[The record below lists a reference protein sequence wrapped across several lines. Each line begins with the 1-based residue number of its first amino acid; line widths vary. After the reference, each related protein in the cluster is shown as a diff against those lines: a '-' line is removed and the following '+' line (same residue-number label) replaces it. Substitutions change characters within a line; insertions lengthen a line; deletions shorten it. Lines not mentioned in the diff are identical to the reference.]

1 MNNFKGDIFGGLTA
15 AVIAL
20 PLALAFG
27 VASGAGAVAGLYGAI
42 VLGFV
47 ASLFGG
53 TPTQIS
59 GPTGPMTVV
68 FASTVTLFM
77 GDLNAVMSVVLL
89 AGIFQIVFGLF
100 KLGRYVRYIPYPV
113 ISGFMSGIGLIIIIL
128 QINPFLGIDAQNSVI
143 KTLYTLPTTLSHVN
157 YQALFISFFTLVI
170 TIFTPKQITRFMPS
184 PLIALI
190 VMTIVSIYFGFDVKT
205 IGEIP
210 TTLPNIQLPTFD
222 IDKINQIISLAFT
235 LAILGCIDTLL
246 TSLVADSITKT
257 KHNPNKEIIAQGLGN
272 SLVSLV
278 GGIPGAGATMRTVIN
293 IKSGGKTRLSGIIH
307 SLSILVS
314 ILFLAPV
321 VSKIPLAI
329 LAGILM
335 KVGIDILDYKFLK
348 IAKNAP
354 KHDLT
359 VMLVVFLLTVFVDL
373 IIAVGAGIIL
383 ASMLIVYRISKEAN
397 IHIVEC
403 KNNDISVDENSTRI
417 LNINGA
423 FFFGSASIFENQVN
437 EILDTKHLIIN
448 CLNVPFIDIS
458 AIFALE
464 EMINKLREKEIKI
477 SLVLKKRHIQKIQKI
492 DKNDSFSDVFMYES
506 IKDIVS

>member
-1 MNNFKGDIFGGLTA
+1 MNNIKGDIFGGLTA
-15 AVIAL
+15 AIIAL

-27 VASGAGAVAGLYGAI
+27 VASGAGAIAGLYGAI
-42 VLGFV
+42 ILGFF

-68 FASTVTLFM
+68 FASTVTLFS
-77 GDLNAVMSVVLL
+77 GNLNAVMSVVLL
-89 AGIFQIVFGLF
+89 AGIFQVLFGVL
-100 KLGRYVRYIPYPV
+100 KLGKYVRYIPYPV

-128 QINPFLGIDAQNSVI
+128 QINPFLGLDAQSSVV
-143 KTLYTLPTTLSHVN
+143 KTLYTLPQTLSN
-157 YQALFISFFTLVI
+157 IDNQALFISFFTLII
-170 TIFTPKQITRFMPS
+170 TIFTPKKITRLMPS

-190 VMTIVSIYFGFDVKT
+190 TMTAISVYFNFDVKT
-205 IGEIP
+205 IGQIP
-210 TTLPNIQLPTFD
+210 TTLPKIALPSFNIEQ
-222 IDKINQIISLAFT
+222 INQIISLAFT

-278 GGIPGAGATMRTVIN
+278 GGIPGAGATMRTVVN
-293 IKSGGKTRLSGIIH
+293 IKSGGRTRLSGIIH
-307 SLSILVS
+307 SLSILLS
-314 ILFLAPV
+314 ILFLAPI

-354 KHDLT
+354 KYDLS
-359 VMLVVFLLTVFVDL
+359 VMLVVFFLTVFVDL

-383 ASMLIVYRISKEAN
+383 ASILIVYRISKEAN
-397 IHIVEC
+397 IHIMEC
-403 KNNDISVDENSTRI
+403 KNSDIDINENSTRI

-464 EMINKLREKEIKI
+464 EMINKLKEKDIKI
-477 SLVLKKRHIQKIQKI
+477 SLILKKRHIEKIKKI
-492 DKNDSFSDVFMYES
+492 DKNGNFSNVFMYEN
-506 IKDIVS
+506 IKDIK

>member
-1 MNNFKGDIFGGLTA
+1 MNNIKGDIFGGLTA
-15 AVIAL
+15 AIIAL

-27 VASGAGAVAGLYGAI
+27 VASGAGAIAGLYGAI
-42 VLGFV
+42 ILGFF

-68 FASTVTLFM
+68 FASTVTLFS
-77 GDLNAVMSVVLL
+77 GNLNAVMSVVLL
-89 AGIFQIVFGLF
+89 AGIFQVLFGVL
-100 KLGRYVRYIPYPV
+100 KLGKYVRYIPYPV

-128 QINPFLGIDAQNSVI
+128 QINPFLGLDAQSSVV
-143 KTLYTLPTTLSHVN
+143 KTLYTLPQTLSN
-157 YQALFISFFTLVI
+157 IDNQALFISFFTLII
-170 TIFTPKQITRFMPS
+170 TIFTPKKITRLMPS

-190 VMTIVSIYFGFDVKT
+190 TMTAISVYFNFDVKT
-205 IGEIP
+205 IGQIP
-210 TTLPNIQLPTFD
+210 TTLPKIALPSFNIEQ
-222 IDKINQIISLAFT
+222 INQIISLAFT

-278 GGIPGAGATMRTVIN
+278 GGIPGAGATMRTVVN
-293 IKSGGKTRLSGIIH
+293 IKSGGRTRLSGIIH
-307 SLSILVS
+307 SLSILLS
-314 ILFLAPV
+314 ILFLAPI

-354 KHDLT
+354 KYDLS
-359 VMLVVFLLTVFVDL
+359 VMLVVFFLTVFVDL

-383 ASMLIVYRISKEAN
+383 ASILIVYRISKEAN
-397 IHIVEC
+397 IHIMEC
-403 KNNDISVDENSTRI
+403 KNSDIDINENSTRI

-448 CLNVPFIDIS
+448 CLNVPLIDIS

-464 EMINKLREKEIKI
+464 EMINKLKEKDIKI
-477 SLVLKKRHIQKIQKI
+477 SLILKKRHIEKIKKI
-492 DKNDSFSDVFMYES
+492 DKNGNFSNVFMYEN
-506 IKDIVS
+506 IKDIK